1 MNYLQKIK
9 FFSKKVKV
17 KTVSNDDMLENLLY
31 ISSLIKEFENF
42 VFFGTLLGLVR
53 ENKIIDGDDD
63 IDFYVNKND
72 RVNLIKKLK
81 SNLLIIDENDPIN
94 NNDSFLQAFR
104 KFNDKLFVI
113 DFYFY
118 EDDKDEDFIIEKW
131 NFQGM
136 PHNKS
141 KHLRIP
147 KIFIYPIQQ
156 KKYKLSSVNFPSQSI
171 QLCEFLYGPSWRKKI
186 TKDEDYTI
194 KVINNKPVLFKIK
207 KNIFLRKK
215 LEIDLS

>member
-1 MNYLQKIK
+1 MNYLEKIK
-9 FFSKKVKV
+9 FFSKKS
-17 KTVSNDDMLENLLY
+17 KTKAVSAHDLFENLLY
-31 ISSLIKEFENF
+31 ISNLIKEFENF

-63 IDFYVNKND
+63 IDFYVNIKD
-72 RVNLIKKLK
+72 RSNLIKKLK
-81 SNLLIIDENDPIN
+81 SNSLIIDENNPVNKD
-94 NNDSFLQAFR
+94 DSFIQVFR
-104 KFNDKLFVI
+104 KLNEKLFVI

-118 EDDKDEDFIIEKW
+118 EDDKDEDFIVERW

-136 PHNKS
+136 PHNKD

-156 KKYKLSSVNFPSQSI
+156 KEYKSSPVNFPSQSI
-171 QLCEFLYGPSWRKKI
+171 QLCEFLYGPYWKKKI

-194 KVINNKPVLFKIK
+194 KVINNKPVLLKIK
-207 KNIFLRKK
+207 KNIFFRKK

>member
-9 FFSKKVKV
+9 LFSKKESAR
-17 KTVSNDDMLENLLY
+17 TVSNDDMFENLLY
-31 ISSLIKEFENF
+31 ISNLIKEFENF

-53 ENKIIDGDDD
+53 DNQIIDGDDD
-63 IDFYVNKND
+63 IDFYVNIND
-72 RVNLIKKLK
+72 RNNLIKKLK
-81 SNLLIIDENDPIN
+81 SSSLIIDEENPIN
-94 NNDSFLQAFR
+94 KNESFLQVLR
-104 KFNDKLFVI
+104 RFNEKIFVI

-118 EDDKDEDFIIEKW
+118 EDDKDEEFIIERW

-136 PHNKS
+136 PHNKN

-156 KKYKLSSVNFPSQSI
+156 KEFRSSAINFPSQPI
-171 QLCEFLYGPSWRKKI
+171 QLCEFLYGPNWKKKI
-186 TKDEDYTI
+186 TKDEEYTI
-194 KVINNKPVLFKIK
+194 KIINNKPVLFKIK

>member
-9 FFSKKVKV
+9 FFSKKIQT
-17 KTVSNDDMLENLLY
+17 KTVSNDDMFENLLY
-31 ISSLIKEFENF
+31 ISNLIKEFENF

-53 ENKIIDGDDD
+53 ENKVIDGDDD
-63 IDFYVNKND
+63 IDFYVNKKD
-72 RVNLIKKLK
+72 RINLIKKLK
-81 SNLLIIDENDPIN
+81 SNSLIIDENDSIN

-104 KFNDKLFVI
+104 KSNEKLFVV

-118 EDDKDEDFIIEKW
+118 EDDKDDDFIIEKW

-136 PHNKS
+136 PNNKS

-156 KKYKLSSVNFPSQSI
+156 KKYKLSSVNFPSQPI
-171 QLCEFLYGPSWRKKI
+171 QLCEFLYGPHWRKKI
-186 TKDEDYTI
+186 IKDEDYTI

-207 KNIFLRKK
+207 KNFFLRKK